1 VTATLLLL
9 AAFLCVVFVLTG
21 LAALSD
27 AVERVWNE

>member
-1 VTATLLLL
+1 VTALYLLL
-9 AAFLCVVFVLTG
+9 AFLIIAFALTG